1 MGRVCFIKPEK
12 GAFDSPSPQGVRL
25 VDVVPD
31 MSAFG
36 WLFNSHDVHLVF
48 ITPCRVRLVGWQ
60 PPRGALVGAVTA
72 QGGVWYYGSLTMVRL
87 AFPPAARA
95 AFGLYFHQRGY
106 DTHLLET
113 IDSNTTPDSTN
124 MCHRGGEIVQDAEQ
138 VKSPLLNAE
147 VFKTKDMVEKEVY
160 NELSNIFLQL
170 EKYCISLEISIKQK
184 EESFQSNKPCKNQG
198 FPEFHKFF
206 VINDLK
212 AQLQAKTTLICDL
225 KNQIKSVKDASNEA
239 KVKNDIDVIETIN
252 IELEHSV
259 PNLLATNEQLHKES
273 EHLKQTYKELY
284 DSIKKT
290 RVQNKDN
297 NDPLISQIN
306 QKSVENDD
314 LKVQIQEKVF
324 ANAALKNEL
333 RKLKGNSVET
343 KFAKASILGKTP
355 LQPSRTHLVVR
366 QPNAFTSERPRIS
379 RPRFASKVD
388 EKNDLSKIVT
398 PHYLPKVRE
407 SAPVKPHHVNAPS
420 SSRNSQKELDLASA
434 RTHRTPNACIPNPR
448 NISRCLHVSKSSCVP
463 SNVVPLVDHSRN
475 SSFFSDSKHFVCSTC
490 QKCVFNEN
498 HDDCITKFLKE
509 VNSHAM
515 VKSHKTRNNNK
526 PVEPKSHTQKP
537 GRQIVIGQM
546 FSLNKSSAMHEKPH
560 TPRSCL
566 RWKPTGRIFKT
577 VGLRWIPTGKMF
589 TDSTT
594 NVDSEPLNGSNDDIA
609 NPYEC
614 DQTLYFSA
622 GTFNSSA
629 GTSVNPIKERL
640 RVWLPKRLISHTL
653 GVHISSGLVLHQ
665 MTLDHSSSSLGPHC
679 LMTSVHISSGL
690 VLHQM
695 TLDHSSSSLSPHCL
709 MTSVHISSGLVLHQ
723 MMLDHSSSRL
733 GPHCLMTFEQNSSG
747 LVLHQ
752 ITFEQIGSSLVLQSL
767 MSFDHISSSLVPQC
781 QMASAGISSGL
792 APQRKEKCTLQ
803 CALSLKEEKSSY
815 TMAEENIPAPT
826 PTRTYNTN
834 FFRAFTTSANVPS
847 IYIQLPYTLPLSI
860 QLTYSCHLL
869 LVKRMHVNNQHQ
881 PWRAIPF
888 LINRCFTGKTSGS
901 DKPRNPVL
909 QILHIHRRSELP
921 MHVTG
926 DDFPLGNLKLVP
938 KGEKDEVFGMP
949 ILKHLITEAIQQL
962 PYYQQY

>member
-1 MGRVCFIKPEK
+1 MREAVDAGLVVTESSGTKPDK
-12 GAFDSPSPQGVRL
+12 QDTSSSSGNYTTQA
-25 VDVVPD
+25 VDADIGPVNDEEPFAEVQ
-31 MSAFG
+31 
-36 WLFNSHDVHLVF
+36 L
-48 ITPCRVRLVGWQ
+48 T
-60 PPRGALVGAVTA
+60 ALHNI
-72 QGGVWYYGSLTMVRL
+72 L
-87 AFPPAARA
+87 ANEQQHTEQSEPN
-95 AFGLYFHQRGY
+95 Y

-113 IDSNTTPDSTN
+113 IDSNTTPTSTN
-124 MCHRGGEIVQDAEQ
+124 MCHRGGEIDQDA
-138 VKSPLLNAE
+138 LLNAE
-147 VFKTKDMVEKEVY
+147 LLKTKDMVCMEVY
-160 NELSNIFLQL
+160 NELSKRFLQL
-170 EKYCISLEISIKQK
+170 EKHCISLEISIQQK
-184 EESFQSNKPCKNQG
+184 EESFHSNKPCKNKEY
-198 FPEFHKFF
+198 PEFREFF

-225 KNQIKSVKDASNEA
+225 KNQIKSVKEASNEA

-259 PNLLATNEQLHKES
+259 AKLLAANEQLHKEN

-290 RVQNKDN
+290 RIQNKDN
-297 NDPLISQIN
+297 SESLISQIN
-306 QKSVENDD
+306 QKSVENAD
-314 LKVQIQEKVF
+314 LKAQIQEKVF

-343 KFAKASILGKTP
+343 KFAKASILGKPP
-355 LQPSRTHLVVR
+355 LQPSRNHLVVR

-407 SAPVKPHHVNAPS
+407 SAPAKPHHVNAPS
-420 SSRNSQKELDLASA
+420 SSRNSQKESYGSNDMAHTYFLEEDRKKTEERNMIPIPRDLASA

-509 VNSHAM
+509 VNSRAM

-622 GTFNSSA
+622 G
-629 GTSVNPIKERL
+629 
-640 RVWLPKRLISHTL
+640 
-653 GVHISSGLVLHQ
+653 LVLHQ

-695 TLDHSSSSLSPHCL
+695 TLDHSSS
-709 MTSVHISSGLVLHQ
+709 
-723 MMLDHSSSRL
+723 RL

-752 ITFEQIGSSLVLQSL
+752 MTFEQIGSSLVLQSL

-781 QMASAGISSGL
+781 QMASAGISSGPIRWQKRIFLHLNLQEEMNRSFIARSGYRLERETFSWIYRSCRRILSSIFQLIFRILVAL
-792 APQRKEKCTLQ
+792 AGPYPEHMHDVFLATNYRKNLEDNVTFGDQVINDKSQEDELGKTTVESEVESMVIVPIQQASSSAPPLNSPVIDLSSLSQNQYLLPVKNHSLQ
-803 CALSLKEEKSSY
+803 L
-815 TMAEENIPAPT
+815 PPPT
-826 PTRTYNTN
+826 PALQQSRTD
-834 FFRAFTTSANVPS
+834 
-847 IYIQLPYTLPLSI
+847 LEM
-860 QLTYSCHLL
+860 
-869 LVKRMHVNNQHQ
+869 VK
-881 PWRAIPF
+881 
-888 LINRCFTGKTSGS
+888 S
-901 DKPRNPVL
+901 
-909 QILHIHRRSELP
+909 
-921 MHVTG
+921 
-926 DDFPLGNLKLVP
+926 
-938 KGEKDEVFGMP
+938 
-949 ILKHLITEAIQQL
+949 
-962 PYYQQY
+962 